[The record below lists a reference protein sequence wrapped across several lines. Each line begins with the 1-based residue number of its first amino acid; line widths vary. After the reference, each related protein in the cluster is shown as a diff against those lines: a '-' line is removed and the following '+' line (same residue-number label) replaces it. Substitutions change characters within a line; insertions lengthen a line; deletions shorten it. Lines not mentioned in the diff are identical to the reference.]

1 MSISVLTQKLL
12 AINELKKFHQDLI
25 EDDFS
30 GLLYAT
36 FLHQKENWGMLSEG
50 WKGFHSSK
58 YKHYDFDWP
67 ATKGVVSHKWFG
79 IKAQFN
85 PTRFISSSAKVDT
98 ETIQNRKCFLCLNNL
113 PEEQRGVLFE
123 DQLIVLCNPAPI
135 FNEHFTISHI
145 EHKPQSILTNINLM
159 MRLTKATGGDY
170 SIFYNGPNCGASAP
184 DHFHFQACPAN
195 ELPAEN
201 DIIHHPE
208 KFRILFSD
216 EQFSVSVSENYLR
229 NIIII
234 KSKTIDSTVKVFNSI
249 YQLLQEINRISS
261 EPMMNLLT
269 FLNEE
274 EFYLVIFPREKH
286 RPDVY
291 FAEGEERMLVSPG
304 LVDMAGILVTPLQK
318 DFDKMNNELIEKIY
332 GEASLEQKKFNTLI
346 DMISK

>member
-1 MSISVLTQKLL
+1 
-12 AINELKKFHQDLI
+12 
-25 EDDFS
+25 
-30 GLLYAT
+30 
-36 FLHQKENWGMLSEG
+36 
-50 WKGFHSSK
+50 
-58 YKHYDFDWP
+58 
-67 ATKGVVSHKWFG
+67 
-79 IKAQFN
+79 
-85 PTRFISSSAKVDT
+85 
-98 ETIQNRKCFLCLNNL
+98 
-113 PEEQRGVLFE
+113 
-123 DQLIVLCNPAPI
+123 
-135 FNEHFTISHI
+135 
-145 EHKPQSILTNINLM
+145 
-159 MRLTKATGGDY
+159 
-170 SIFYNGPNCGASAP
+170 
-184 DHFHFQACPAN
+184 
-195 ELPAEN
+195 
-201 DIIHHPE
+201 
-208 KFRILFSD
+208 
-216 EQFSVSVSENYLR
+216 
-229 NIIII
+229 II